1 MSIPPHRDSAADTR
15 IRPFS
20 DLTASRPTVG
30 SVTEP
35 PARPQSLR
43 PVLRGMLLDFGPPL
57 GAYYGLRA
65 AGGVSEYIAL
75 LSATVLAGIKVA
87 YDAIKA
93 RRLDP
98 FAGYLMLNFGLSL
111 AVGLATSNARMLM
124 VGDTLVGG
132 IGALIFL
139 GSCII
144 GKPPLTQVVA
154 ERVQPPPTSAR
165 ASRGARA
172 YRHRVHVLLS
182 AIWGSRPATGHVPQ
196 SGHHLLAVRRRREGC
211 EHGGIPRTDRPAD
224 PGDRGG
230 GQGRQIAV
238 GTKDRFTELSP
249 SGSTLED

>member
-144 GKPPLTQVVA
+144 GKPPLTRWLPSA
-154 ERVQPPPTSAR
+154 SSPPRRALERA
-165 ASRGARA
+165 GARGPTDTA
-172 YRHRVHVLLS
+172 CTFCCQRYGESACYWACSSVWASSSRCPSTSGRV
-182 AIWGSRPATGHVPQ
+182 
-196 SGHHLLAVRRRREGC
+196 
-211 EHGGIPRTDRPAD
+211 
-224 PGDRGG
+224 
-230 GQGRQIAV
+230 
-238 GTKDRFTELSP
+238 
-249 SGSTLED
+249 

>member
-1 MSIPPHRDSAADTR
+1 M
-15 IRPFS
+15 
-20 DLTASRPTVG
+20 
-30 SVTEP
+30 TEP

-65 AGGVSEYIAL
+65 AGVSEYIAL

-144 GKPPLTQVVA
+144 GKPLTQVVA
-154 ERVQPPPTSAR
+154 ERVQPPDERSSEP
-165 ASRGARA
+165 GARA

-182 AIWGSRPATGHVPQ
+182 AIWGVGLLLGMFLSLGIIFSLSVDVGKGVNTAVSLALTGLLILATVVVAKAARSRWEQRIASQ
-196 SGHHLLAVRRRREGC
+196 S
-211 EHGGIPRTDRPAD
+211 
-224 PGDRGG
+224 
-230 GQGRQIAV
+230 
-238 GTKDRFTELSP
+238 
-249 SGSTLED
+249 